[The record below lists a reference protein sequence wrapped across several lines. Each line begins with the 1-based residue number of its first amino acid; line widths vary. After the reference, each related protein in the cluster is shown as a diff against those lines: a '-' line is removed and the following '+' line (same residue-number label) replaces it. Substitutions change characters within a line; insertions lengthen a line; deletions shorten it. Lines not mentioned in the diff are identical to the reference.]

1 VEFPQV
7 AAFARLANGSAAPT
21 RSIAG
26 QATKLARSGHYI
38 QYDEVH
44 DEIVIANPFA
54 QAVLFFRGGANGK
67 EAPVRTVM
75 GPHTQIQSPDFG
87 LAVDP
92 VNNELYVAEQDE
104 IKVFPRGADGDVP
117 PIRILRGPHTQLENN
132 YGTPSLRGVQ
142 VDPIH
147 NVLVV
152 SGYFQNRG
160 HILIFD
166 RTASGDT
173 KPKAEIVGPRTLITG
188 ASYSLR
194 VYPPKGWILN
204 AVRGGLG
211 IWSVNDSG
219 DIPPLYL
226 LGREGGN
233 REEDAGGMAAAG
245 VGGNNPL
252 GEGGG
257 GGLGDRFALNPKA
270 KEISVENGSAIRT
283 YSFPEIF

>member
-44 DEIVIANPFA
+44 DEFVIANPFA

-67 EAPVRTVM
+67 EAPIRTIM
-75 GPHTQIQSPDFG
+75 GPHTEIQSPDFG
-87 LAVDP
+87 MAVDP
-92 VNNELYVAEQDE
+92 VNNELYVMEQDE
-104 IKVFPRGADGDVP
+104 IKVFPRGADGDVA
-117 PIRILRGPHTQLENN
+117 PIRILRGPHTQLDNP

-152 SGYFQNRG
+152 AGFYQNRG

-166 RTASGDT
+166 RTASGDA
-173 KPKAEIVGPRTLITG
+173 KPRGELVGPRTGIAG
-188 ASYSLR
+188 ASYSIR
-194 VYPPKGWILN
+194 VYAPKGWIM
-204 AVRGGLG
+204 VPVHGGLG

-226 LGREGGN
+226 LGREGG
-233 REEDAGGMAAAG
+233 RDEDAGGMAAAG
-245 VGGNNPL
+245 VGGGPL

-270 KEISVENGSAIRT
+270 KEISFENGSAIRT